1 MSTALTIPVWRPVQD
16 ATADWFQPL
25 PQGQQDV
32 VVVGAGIAG
41 LSTALA
47 LLREGRGVLVIDREG
62 IGAGETMRTSAHL
75 ASALDDRFHLLA
87 RDHGKEGARLAAQ
100 SHAQAID
107 WIEAVAA
114 GAGDCGFRRV
124 PGFLFAHDGRL
135 DELERELEAARDAG
149 LDVRWCEAGTEAPP
163 ALGPVLRFD
172 NQARIEIGGYLLALA
187 GQVRAAGG
195 RFVRA
200 EVSGISGG
208 ATPWLELRDGSRVQ
222 ARAVVSASNVP
233 FHETG
238 ATFHKQAP
246 YRTYVVAGIVPSA
259 TLPDALYWDTDD
271 PYHYVRLRDC
281 PDPAC
286 GPARVL

>member
-1 MSTALTIPVWRPVQD
+1 M
-16 ATADWFQPL
+16 
-25 PQGQQDV
+25 
-32 VVVGAGIAG
+32 
-41 LSTALA
+41 STALA